1 MGYSEQA
8 IDYVKEFL
16 KSADAYSPLG
26 TRVYKESVGKDR
38 DRNPFHRDYA
48 RIIYSPSFRRLQGK
62 MQLLGVKSD
71 QFFRNRLTH
80 SLEVSQIARTIAYGL
95 GYTIE
100 DSYVIEACSL
110 AHDIGN
116 PPFGHFG
123 EKILN
128 EIARDIGGFEGNAQT
143 LRLLT
148 KLEKKMPN
156 IPGLNLSIRTLLG
169 VTKYFKKN
177 EGNNRKFI
185 YDEDYSFLQEYIDY
199 NNIKTRT
206 VDVQIIDIADEI
218 AYAAHDLEDALSMKL
233 FTIEE
238 LIYEFELLAR
248 KDISYEIAYKKIKS
262 LINKS
267 IVIAKKGD
275 RFNSSEE
282 YAFLFRK
289 ELTSRIVH
297 TLISDVD
304 LIEVTSTMRDKTG
317 TLLRNE
323 IGLKELSFLAKGL
336 KDITFRCINRTD
348 IIQIYEKQG
357 EKVIKGLYNAF
368 SNYKFNNSG
377 ALLPVEYR
385 PIGSNCS
392 ENKRLIIDYLAGMMD
407 YFAISTYEKLF
418 GKSELEKIFDSEI
431 FKYKV

>member
-1 MGYSEQA
+1 MEYSEPA

-16 KSADAYSPLG
+16 NSADTYSPLG
-26 TRVYKESVGKDR
+26 SRVYKESTGKDR
-38 DRNPFHRDYA
+38 NRNPFHRDYA
-48 RIIYSPSFRRLQGK
+48 RIMYSPSFRRLQGK

-95 GYTIE
+95 EYTIE

-128 EIARDIGGFEGNAQT
+128 KIAHDIGGFEGNAQT

-156 IPGLNLSIRTLLG
+156 IPGLNLSLRTLLG

-177 EGNNRKFI
+177 EGKNQKFI
-185 YDEDYSFLQEYIDY
+185 YDEEYSLLEKQIDY
-199 NNIKTRT
+199 TNIKIRT

-238 LIYEFELLAR
+238 LIYEFELLA
-248 KDISYEIAYKKIKS
+248 KKNTSYQFAYKKIKS

-267 IVIAKKGD
+267 MVAAKQGN
-275 RFNSSEE
+275 RFNLSEE

-289 ELTSRIVH
+289 ELTSSIVN
-297 TLISDVD
+297 TLISDID
-304 LIEVTSTMRDKTG
+304 LIEVTSTMKEKTG
-317 TLLRNE
+317 TSFENE

-336 KDITFRCINRTD
+336 KDITFRCINRTN

-357 EKVIKGLYNAF
+357 EKVIKGLYEAF
-368 SNYKFNNSG
+368 SNDNFNNSG
-377 ALLPVEYR
+377 AFLPVEYR
-385 PIGSNCS
+385 HIGSDCA
-392 ENKRLIIDYLAGMMD
+392 EKKRLIIDYLAGMMD

-418 GKSELEKIFDSEI
+418 GKSKLEKIYDSGI
-431 FKYKV
+431 FECN